1 VKASLVATVMNAGPD
16 IHDFL
21 ASVAAQTRAP
31 DEVVVVDGGSTDGT
45 LDALRA
51 DPGVVVIEESGANI
65 ARGRN
70 LAIRSATHDVIAVTD
85 ADCVLDPHWLE
96 FILEPIERGARVVA
110 GAYRPLARTP
120 WQVAAAAHIPD
131 PEELRAG
138 WLPSSRSLAIQ
149 RDAFD
154 AVGGY
159 PEWLEV
165 GEDMYLNHRWVELGI
180 PISLAPAAV
189 TSWRVR
195 PTLAA
200 TWRQY
205 ERYAEGDALAGMYPE
220 RHALRFIAYAGAGL
234 ALATRR
240 PLFLGFT
247 AVAAALYVSKAV
259 RRASKRGG
267 WAAMAAV
274 PPMTAFLDAAKMAGY
289 IHGLVAR
296 RHARPPAR

>member
-1 VKASLVATVMNAGPD
+1 VKASLVATVVNAGPA

-21 ASVAAQTRAP
+21 TSVGAQTRRP

-45 LDALRA
+45 LRALQA
-51 DPGVVVIEESGANI
+51 DGGIVVIEEAGVNI

-70 LAIRSATHDVIAVTD
+70 LAIRAATHDVIAVTD

-96 FILEPIERGARVVA
+96 FILEPIERGARVAA

-120 WQVAAAAHIPD
+120 WQVAAGAHIPD

-138 WLPSSRSLAIQ
+138 WLPSSRSLAFQ

-180 PISLAPAAV
+180 PIALAPAAV

-205 ERYAEGDALAGMYPE
+205 VRYAEGDALAGMYPE
-220 RHALRFIAYAGAGL
+220 RHALRFATYAGAGL
-234 ALATRR
+234 ALASRR
-240 PLFLGFT
+240 PVLIGL
-247 AVAAALYVSKAV
+247 AAAAGALYVSKAMA
-259 RRASKRGG
+259 RASRRGG
-267 WAAMAAV
+267 VAAMVAV

-289 IHGLVAR
+289 LSGLMPR
-296 RHARPPAR
+296 RPDRPPSS